1 MAKNKIITF
10 RPRIETSKEL
20 DTLQKM
26 LDYPDRTSAIE
37 DFLKEGMKIKRRKLI
52 LTILLMYGSFFV
64 TTMML

>member
-10 RPRIETSKEL
+10 RPRVETSKEL